1 MDYPKAKIPT
11 EPVVGLSSFGQPT
24 FGLPSL
30 RLKHRRHV
38 PSVLDAQHVLHTTS
52 GRMAIGLAL
61 RQMHIAAADEVLLPA
76 YHSRSM
82 VEPVIAMGALPVFYR
97 IRADTAVD
105 LDDVLTKITARTKVL
120 VAVNYFGFPQDLLR
134 IRRFCDQHRLLMLED
149 CAHAFLGEHA
159 GKALGSFGDY
169 AIAST
174 MKFFPVYDGGC
185 LVSGNHRLDA
195 ITQVS
200 AGLRFE
206 LKTALNTLEKAF
218 AYRRM
223 RPLAHVLSLPMAL
236 KNRLWSMLKSRTAAQ
251 PAAIGPRASDG
262 AFGFEASWLDKRA
275 SLASTLILKC
285 ASKARAADGRR
296 ARYLQ
301 LQVALG
307 DLPDCAPL
315 YPVLPEG
322 VYPWVF
328 PLKVA
333 DPAGLFPKLKNAGVP
348 VVRFAEFLWDG
359 VDASVCAVSEALSR
373 SVMQFPCHQ
382 ELRDDEF
389 DWMIASVRRILL
401 AHASEATATIKST
414 TAAGATMA
422 TAVVTS

>member
-1 MDYPKAKIPT
+1 MEYPKAKIPT
-11 EPVVGLSSFGQPT
+11 EPVVAMSSFG
-24 FGLPSL
+24 FA
-30 RLKHRRHV
+30 RKRHIA
-38 PSVLDAQHVLHTTS
+38 SVLDVQHVLHTTS

-61 RQMHIAAADEVLLPA
+61 QQMKIIAGDEVLLPA

-97 IRADTAVD
+97 IQANTRVD
-105 LDDVLTKITARTKVL
+105 FDDVLAKISARTKVL

-134 IRRFCDQHRLLMLED
+134 VREFCDHHRLLMLED

-159 GKALGSFGDY
+159 GKVLGSFGDY

-185 LVSGNHRLDA
+185 LVSGKNRLDCIA
-195 ITQVS
+195 QTS

-206 LKTALNTLEKAF
+206 AKTALNTLEKAF

-223 RPLAHVLSLPMAL
+223 RPLATLLSVPMRL
-236 KNRLWSMLKSRTAAQ
+236 KNRLWGLLKSRNAEQ

-275 SLASTLILKC
+275 SLASRLLLKSVSIERV
-285 ASKARAADGRR
+285 ANGRR
-296 ARYLQ
+296 RRYLQ
-301 LQVALG
+301 LQAAFA
-307 DLPDCAPL
+307 DLPGCVPL
-315 YPVLPEG
+315 YSFLPEE

-328 PLKVA
+328 PLKVDDTVA
-333 DPAGLFPKLKNAGVP
+333 VFPKLKHAGVP

-359 VDASVCAVSEALSR
+359 VDASVCAVSDVLSR

-389 DWMIASVRRILL
+389 DWMVATVRRILL
-401 AHASEATATIKST
+401 AHAESANPVLTL
-414 TAAGATMA
+414 
-422 TAVVTS
+422 